1 MFWARIC
8 FYVTTDYNNPKIMPD
23 IFKEIACNKK
33 YVALLMCD
41 LIIKTLSLIFYDKK
55 AKSEKKNETKIR
67 VSNLVKQKL

>member
-1 MFWARIC
+1 
-8 FYVTTDYNNPKIMPD
+8 MPD